1 MKQKATSMMRN
12 LQMYKGIF
20 REEAVAYKKKQ
31 RSISPVSVPSTHV
44 AFVAC
49 VIICLLIIFIMMTL
63 EYTERVSVTGVTIP
77 VKGVATVNA
86 VSGGV
91 ISNLYVHH
99 GDYVYKNQAL
109 FSINSVM
116 KDSSGIQY
124 TEIGIELLNKEKK
137 TLEKELSSKY
147 KSTKEQLLILNKELN
162 KRRES
167 LDILKKSLLLTE
179 NEIRREKPF
188 YDKIIK
194 LHPGGAVSDMEMN
207 NIARNHFNLAI
218 QAENY
223 KKNIN
228 EEEQNILLLLNKKI
242 KTYDDYNQTQTQY
255 KKQIYDLNQ
264 KISAESDSQY
274 YVITSTIEGYISGLT
289 KTNGDSVSPHEKI
302 LTIIPD
308 TREMVV
314 YLFLDSSSI
323 ADVTCGGRVTIKY
336 DSYPFQKYGVY
347 QGVIKDIGRYPVDP
361 SVIESSYGLKYSSPM
376 YRITIQPDRNDV
388 VYAQH
393 SYLIPSG
400 SHVHADILLDKK
412 MLITWLFEPLIK
424 FFKDNK

>member
-1 MKQKATSMMRN
+1 
-12 LQMYKGIF
+12 
-20 REEAVAYKKKQ
+20 
-31 RSISPVSVPSTHV
+31 
-44 AFVAC
+44 
-49 VIICLLIIFIMMTL
+49 
-63 EYTERVSVTGVTIP
+63 
-77 VKGVATVNA
+77 
-86 VSGGV
+86 
-91 ISNLYVHH
+91 
-99 GDYVYKNQAL
+99 
-109 FSINSVM
+109 
-116 KDSSGIQY
+116 
-124 TEIGIELLNKEKK
+124 
-137 TLEKELSSKY
+137 
-147 KSTKEQLLILNKELN
+147 
-162 KRRES
+162 
-167 LDILKKSLLLTE
+167 
-179 NEIRREKPF
+179 
-188 YDKIIK
+188 
-194 LHPGGAVSDMEMN
+194 MN

-274 YVITSTIEGYISGLT
+274 YVITSTMEGYISGLT

-347 QGVIKDIGRYPVDP
+347 QG
-361 SVIESSYGLKYSSPM
+361 LL
-376 YRITIQPDRNDV
+376 RILAGIQ
-388 VYAQH
+388 
-393 SYLIPSG
+393 
-400 SHVHADILLDKK
+400 
-412 MLITWLFEPLIK
+412 
-424 FFKDNK
+424 

>member
-1 MKQKATSMMRN
+1 
-12 LQMYKGIF
+12 
-20 REEAVAYKKKQ
+20 
-31 RSISPVSVPSTHV
+31 
-44 AFVAC
+44 
-49 VIICLLIIFIMMTL
+49 
-63 EYTERVSVTGVTIP
+63 
-77 VKGVATVNA
+77 
-86 VSGGV
+86 
-91 ISNLYVHH
+91 
-99 GDYVYKNQAL
+99 
-109 FSINSVM
+109 
-116 KDSSGIQY
+116 
-124 TEIGIELLNKEKK
+124 
-137 TLEKELSSKY
+137 
-147 KSTKEQLLILNKELN
+147 
-162 KRRES
+162 
-167 LDILKKSLLLTE
+167 LLTE

-194 LHPGGAVSDMEMN
+194 LHPGGAVSDMEVN

-228 EEEQNILLLLNKKI
+228 EEEQSILLLLNKKLKI
-242 KTYDDYNQTQTQY
+242 YDDYNQTQTQY

-274 YVITSTIEGYISGLT
+274 YVITSPVEGYVSGLT

-323 ADVTCGGRVTIKY
+323 ADVTCGGRVTLKY

-347 QGVIKDIGRYPVDP
+347 QGIIKDIGRYPIDP

-376 YRITIQPDRNDV
+376 YRITIQPDSNDV

-393 SYLIPSG
+393 LYLIPSG
-400 SHVHADILLDKK
+400 SHVHADILLDRK
-412 MLITWLFEPLIK
+412 MLITWLLEPLIK